1 MYMNMNNMMR
11 WQIVRGSVTGGKI
24 VGDYVGGDISG
35 KHLMRSDSLTHQME
49 GSR

>member
-1 MYMNMNNMMR
+1 MYMNMNNRMR
-11 WQIVRGSVTGGKI
+11 WQIVRDSVTGGKI